1 MLTALSLPL
10 PYLFGLGLS
19 STIVFPRLLEEGVK
33 LPRRERTALPALFL
47 AAGILID
54 YLLVLVFGDLKI
66 ASSVGAVLAM
76 AGAGYAVAKLRGK
89 VLNLFAFGWG
99 AWLALLYLALLYVFP
114 IFLDPLHAGDARSIW
129 FFHGKMIHYAG
140 GLTAATGLDAPAVI
154 FSHVDYPKPVG
165 VLAAQIA
172 MLAGFWNEFLPKG
185 SLAVL
190 LLPPMLGIVSF
201 FRGVRLSALFL
212 VVVLFFGAGWHLW
225 NGYMDGYLALY
236 AAVALLF
243 LGRWLDSGSS
253 IDLSAG
259 IMFLGVAMNLKN
271 EGVLFALSVTAA
283 MGVILLVRDSGFGT
297 RDSGLGTREQSV
309 GDRGPGTGDQDSATA
324 EHIGYQ
330 SLVLRVPNP
339 GSRVPTLLLL
349 PLSCVVLWSVKKS
362 AWGLENDLRLGAGSI
377 PIIVTHLREGAA
389 AMIGNALIVNA
400 LVGKAAIIAAGAAA
414 AAAAFRVRIPPGF
427 RLAVGTGAI
436 YFTGMFCVY
445 LATPADLQWHLS
457 TSAGRTMMTVLG
469 ALFAGTFLVM
479 VGIEDSGNRESGIGK
494 GGGNPPPLTG
504 GG

>member
-19 STIVFPRLLEEGVK
+19 LAIVVPRLLEDGLK
-33 LPRRERTALPALFL
+33 LPRRERTALPALLL
-47 AAGILID
+47 AAGILIN
-54 YLLVLVFGDLKI
+54 YLLVLVFGDMKI
-66 ASSVGAVLAM
+66 ASSVGAVLAV

-89 VLNLFAFGWG
+89 VLNLFPFGWG
-99 AWLALLYLALLYVFP
+99 IWLVLLYLALLYVFP

-172 MLAGFWNEFLPKG
+172 MLAGFWNEYLPKG

-190 LLPPMLGIVSF
+190 LLPPLLGVVSF
-201 FRGVRLSALFL
+201 FRGIRLSAVFL

-243 LGRWLDSGSS
+243 LGRWLDSGSG

-259 IMFLGVAMNLKN
+259 IVFLGVAMNLKN
-271 EGVLFALSVTAA
+271 EGVLFALALATA
-283 MGVILLVRDSGFGT
+283 LLFVRDSGLVI
-297 RDSGLGTREQSV
+297 RDSLFPRFPS
-309 GDRGPGTGDQDSATA
+309 
-324 EHIGYQ
+324 
-330 SLVLRVPNP
+330 P
-339 GSRVPTLLLL
+339 GSRVPNMALLLL
-349 PLSCVVLWSVKKS
+349 PLLCVAVWAVKKS

-377 PIIVTHLREGAA
+377 PIVIGHLRDGAA
-389 AMIGNALIVNA
+389 AMIGNALILNA

-427 RLAVGTGAI
+427 WLAVGTGLI
-436 YFTGMFCVY
+436 YFAGMFCVY

-457 TSAGRTMMTVLG
+457 TSADRTMMTVL
-469 ALFAGTFLVM
+469 ACFFAGTYLVFREM
-479 VGIEDSGNRESGIGK
+479 ELGTRGPGFGTRESGIGNRESGTGE
-494 GGGNPPPLTG
+494 GGDRGMRGPVKAENR
-504 GG
+504 